1 MPKLHTDGTL
11 SLSSLEVKD
20 LRITVYQYGRDI
32 ERGRSDDAVRRMRA
46 IRTILVTLEDG
57 EDG

>member
-20 LRITVYQYGRDI
+20 LRALVYQYGLDLG
-32 ERGRSDDAVRRMRA
+32 RGRDDDARLKLRA
-46 IRTILVTLEDG
+46 VRTILVTLEDT
-57 EDG
+57 EDE